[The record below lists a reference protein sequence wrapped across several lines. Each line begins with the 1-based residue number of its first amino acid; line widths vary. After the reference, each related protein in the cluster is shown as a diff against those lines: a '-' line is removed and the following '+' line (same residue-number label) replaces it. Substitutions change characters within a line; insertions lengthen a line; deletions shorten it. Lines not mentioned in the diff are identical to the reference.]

1 VSELE
6 RLRRDLLAFA
16 RRRRGPDE
24 AEDLVQEAFT
34 RLHRAGHR
42 IDGPDA
48 RPLLFTILRNLAVD
62 AARSGRRAPTD
73 AIEPHESRL
82 SDPAP
87 DAESA
92 LIARQTLEAVRL
104 AIRDLPP
111 RCRDAFLLNRFE
123 QMTYPQI
130 AARLGVS
137 VSMVEKH
144 LSEALRRLKVHRH
157 G

>member
-1 VSELE
+1 MSELE

-62 AARSGRRAPTD
+62 AARSRARAPLETL
-73 AIEPHESRL
+73 EPHEARL
-82 SDPAP
+82 SDAAP

-144 LSEALRRLKVHRH
+144 LSEALRRLKIHRH
-157 G
+157 V